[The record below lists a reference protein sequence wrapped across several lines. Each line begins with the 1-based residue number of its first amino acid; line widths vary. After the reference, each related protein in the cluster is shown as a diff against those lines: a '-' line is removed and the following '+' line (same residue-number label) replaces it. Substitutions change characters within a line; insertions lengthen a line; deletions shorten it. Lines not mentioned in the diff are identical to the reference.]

1 MGERYGRRGAGGWE
15 KIGERLNSRSKRNE
29 FFFSFIFYIF
39 SEYLFFVFLLFYFC
53 IYFLYP
59 IFISKFLYSFKK
71 KIYILYLCPTSYFR
85 QNNGSHPT
93 TTIIVHFDQVT
104 CSRGKEVL

>member
-29 FFFSFIFYIF
+29 FFFLLFFIFF
-39 SEYLFFVFLLFYFC
+39 LNTFFFVFLLFYFC

-71 KIYILYLCPTSYFR
+71 KNLYFISLP
-85 QNNGSHPT
+85 
-93 TTIIVHFDQVT
+93 
-104 CSRGKEVL
+104 